1 MIIMAKKTENKQIE
15 EIRKYIES
23 EKVIIGTEVTL
34 KKLKSNDL
42 NKVFLSSNIPED
54 IKEDIMHYSSLQDIE
69 IINLDILNDELGVI
83 CKKPF
88 SVSLLGILK

>member
-1 MIIMAKKTENKQIE
+1 MAKKTENKQIE